1 MTLIPLQEDRRTIA
15 RGFRKAPL
23 FAFLDEGQI
32 IVQENTHRRER
43 STAFFEYFKT
53 LGVDTLYIKDL
64 GYKTFLKLY
73 GMGVSVYLI
82 TEAERY
88 NRIRPDELLLLDPEN
103 AKAHC
108 TMGHC

>member
-23 FAFLDEGQI
+23 FAFLNEGQI
-32 IVQENTHRRER
+32 TVQKNTHRQER
-43 STAFFEYFKT
+43 SPAFFEYFKT

-64 GYKTFLKLY
+64 GYKTFLKLH
-73 GMGVSVYLI
+73 GMGVSVYLV

-103 AKAHC
+103 AEAHC
-108 TMGHC
+108 TMGHR